1 METTPGDILMPRD
14 ITLDRVR
21 NIGVMAHID
30 AGKTTITERVLLFT
44 GRIHRAGEVHHGT
57 TAMDFSPEEQAM
69 GITINAAATTT
80 HWAVREGA
88 RAGQRHQINVIDTPG
103 HVDFTMEV
111 ERSLRVLDGAV
122 AVFDAARGVEP
133 QTETV
138 WRQADRYGV
147 ARIAFVNKVDKP
159 GADLAMCL
167 DSMRRRLGVRPVAV
181 QLPLDAGLI
190 DLVRDRAV
198 TYDDESG
205 RTFTVSEVPASHRE
219 AATRAR
225 EQLIE
230 ACAECDPSLT
240 DAYLTGGPG
249 AITADDI
256 ESALRRATI
265 EGRLVPVLCGSA
277 LKNRGIQMLL
287 DAIVRYLPS
296 PQDLPAVEGTHPDT
310 GAALVRPPR
319 DDAPVCA
326 LAFKVVSDRAQGTL
340 TFVRVYAGTLRPGMT
355 LLDTRR
361 GRTERVGRL
370 VQVHADER
378 TALAE
383 APAGSIAAVLG
394 WRDVRTGTTLCAV
407 DEPMVLAGLTIP
419 EPMVEVALEART
431 PGDSD
436 RMTAG
441 LARLALE
448 DPSLHVG
455 TDPESGQTLL
465 KGMGELH
472 LEIVV
477 ERLRREHRAEVRVGE
492 PRVAYRETVRGAGE
506 ATYRH
511 VRQEGGTGQFAHVAL
526 SVEPGA
532 RGSGLVFTDDTVG
545 GVIPKGYIPSIEKG
559 VRGAMERGVATG
571 HPMVDVRVR
580 LLDGSFH
587 KVDSSGPAFEIA
599 GSRAFQEAAKAAGV
613 VGLEPVMSVEVTVPE
628 DFVGEGLA
636 SVQSRRGTVRDLR
649 SLGPLRVI
657 DAAVPLARLF
667 GYVTE
672 LRSRTQGRGSA
683 VMAFSHYDET

>member
-1 METTPGDILMPRD
+1 MPRD
-14 ITLDRVR
+14 IALDRVR

-30 AGKTTITERVLLFT
+30 AGKTTVTERVLLFT
-44 GRIHRAGEVHHGT
+44 GRIHRSGEVHHGT
-57 TAMDFSPEEQAM
+57 AAMDFSPEEQAM

-80 HWAVREGA
+80 HWAVRDGA
-88 RAGQRHQINVIDTPG
+88 RAGQRHRVNVIDTPG

-159 GADLAMCL
+159 GADLARGI
-167 DSMRRRLGVRPVAV
+167 DAMRRRLGARPVAV
-181 QLPLDAGLI
+181 QLPLDAGVI
-190 DLVRDRAV
+190 DLVRDRAFV
-198 TYDDESG
+198 YDDETG
-205 RTFTVSEVPASHRE
+205 RTYAVTEVPASHRE

-225 EQLIE
+225 AELIE

-240 DAYLTGGPG
+240 DAYLSLGPD
-249 AITADDI
+249 AVSADDI
-256 ESALRRATI
+256 ERALRRATL
-265 EGRLVPVLCGSA
+265 EGKLLPVLCGSA

-287 DAIVRYLPS
+287 DAIVNYLPS
-296 PQDLPAVEGTHPDT
+296 PQDLPAVVGTHPDT
-310 GAALVRPPR
+310 GAAMARPAR
-319 DDAPVCA
+319 DDGPVVA

-340 TFVRVYAGTLRPGMT
+340 TFVRVYAGTMRPGMT
-355 LLDTRR
+355 LRDTRR

-370 VQVHADER
+370 VRVHADEHE
-378 TALAE
+378 AMDE

-394 WRDVRTGTTLCAV
+394 WRDVRTGTTLCS
-407 DEPMVLAGLTIP
+407 DDDPMVLAGLTVP
-419 EPMVEVALEART
+419 EPMVEVALAPRSAA
-431 PGDSD
+431 DSD
-436 RMTAG
+436 RMSHG

-448 DPSLHVG
+448 DPSLRVG
-455 TDPESGQTLL
+455 ADPESGQTLV

-492 PRVAYRETVRGAGE
+492 PRVAYRETVRGAAE

-532 RGSGLVFTDDTVG
+532 RGSGLVFSDDTVG
-545 GVIPKGYIPSIEKG
+545 GAIPKGFVPSIEKG
-559 VRGAMERGVATG
+559 VRGAMDRGVASG

-580 LLDGSFH
+580 LLDGSAH

-599 GSRAFQEAAKAAGV
+599 GSRAFQEAAMAAGV
-613 VGLEPVMSVEVTVPE
+613 VGLEPVMAVEVTVPE

-636 SVQSRRGTVRDLR
+636 SVQSRRGAVRDLTAR
-649 SLGPLRVI
+649 GPLRVI
-657 DAAVPLARLF
+657 DATVPLARLF

-683 VMAFSHYDET
+683 VMAFSHYEETQRG

>member
-1 METTPGDILMPRD
+1 MPRD

-88 RAGQRHQINVIDTPG
+88 RAGQRHQVNVIDTPG

-181 QLPLDAGLI
+181 QLPLDAGVI

-240 DAYLTGGPG
+240 DAYLAGGPG

-256 ESALRRATI
+256 ERALRKATI
-265 EGRLVPVLCGSA
+265 EGRLGPVLCGSA

-287 DAIVRYLPS
+287 DAIVLYLPS

-319 DDAPVCA
+319 DDAPV
-326 LAFKVVSDRAQGTL
+326 L
-340 TFVRVYAGTLRPGMT
+340 
-355 LLDTRR
+355 
-361 GRTERVGRL
+361 
-370 VQVHADER
+370 
-378 TALAE
+378 
-383 APAGSIAAVLG
+383 
-394 WRDVRTGTTLCAV
+394 
-407 DEPMVLAGLTIP
+407 
-419 EPMVEVALEART
+419 
-431 PGDSD
+431 
-436 RMTAG
+436 
-441 LARLALE
+441 
-448 DPSLHVG
+448 SLIH
-455 TDPESGQTLL
+455 
-465 KGMGELH
+465 
-472 LEIVV
+472 I
-477 ERLRREHRAEVRVGE
+477 
-492 PRVAYRETVRGAGE
+492 
-506 ATYRH
+506 
-511 VRQEGGTGQFAHVAL
+511 
-526 SVEPGA
+526 
-532 RGSGLVFTDDTVG
+532 
-545 GVIPKGYIPSIEKG
+545 
-559 VRGAMERGVATG
+559 
-571 HPMVDVRVR
+571 
-580 LLDGSFH
+580 
-587 KVDSSGPAFEIA
+587 
-599 GSRAFQEAAKAAGV
+599 
-613 VGLEPVMSVEVTVPE
+613 
-628 DFVGEGLA
+628 
-636 SVQSRRGTVRDLR
+636 
-649 SLGPLRVI
+649 
-657 DAAVPLARLF
+657 
-667 GYVTE
+667 
-672 LRSRTQGRGSA
+672 
-683 VMAFSHYDET
+683 

>member
-1 METTPGDILMPRD
+1 MPRD

-88 RAGQRHQINVIDTPG
+88 RAGQRHQVNVIDTPG

-122 AVFDAARGVEP
+122 AVLDAARGVEP

-181 QLPLDAGLI
+181 QLPLDAGVI

-256 ESALRRATI
+256 ERALRRATI

-287 DAIVRYLPS
+287 DAIVLYLPS

-310 GAALVRPPR
+310 GAALVRPPL

-378 TALAE
+378 TAIAE

-407 DEPMVLAGLTIP
+407 DQPMVLAGLTIP

-431 PGDSD
+431 AGDSD

-477 ERLRREHRAEVRVGE
+477 
-492 PRVAYRETVRGAGE
+492 
-506 ATYRH
+506 
-511 VRQEGGTGQFAHVAL
+511 
-526 SVEPGA
+526 
-532 RGSGLVFTDDTVG
+532 
-545 GVIPKGYIPSIEKG
+545 
-559 VRGAMERGVATG
+559 
-571 HPMVDVRVR
+571 
-580 LLDGSFH
+580 
-587 KVDSSGPAFEIA
+587 
-599 GSRAFQEAAKAAGV
+599 
-613 VGLEPVMSVEVTVPE
+613 
-628 DFVGEGLA
+628 
-636 SVQSRRGTVRDLR
+636 
-649 SLGPLRVI
+649 
-657 DAAVPLARLF
+657 
-667 GYVTE
+667 
-672 LRSRTQGRGSA
+672 
-683 VMAFSHYDET
+683 

>member
-1 METTPGDILMPRD
+1 MPRD
-14 ITLDRVR
+14 IALDRVR

-30 AGKTTITERVLLFT
+30 AGKTTITERVLFFT
-44 GRIHRAGEVHHGT
+44 GRIHRKREVHHGN

-80 HWAVREGA
+80 HWAVR
-88 RAGQRHQINVIDTPG
+88 
-103 HVDFTMEV
+103 
-111 ERSLRVLDGAV
+111 DGAV
-122 AVFDAARGVEP
+122 AVFDAARGVEA

-167 DSMRRRLGVRPVAV
+167 ESMRRRLGARPVAV

-198 TYDDESG
+198 VYDDTG
-205 RTFTVSEVPASHRE
+205 RTFVVTAVPAEHRA

-240 DAYLTGGPG
+240 DAYLAGGPD
-249 AITADDI
+249 AVSADDI
-256 ESALRRATI
+256 ERALRVATI
-265 EGRLVPVLCGSA
+265 AGRLVPVLCGSV

-287 DAIVRYLPS
+287 DAVVNYLPS
-296 PQDLPAVEGTHPDT
+296 PHDLPAVEGTHPDT
-310 GAALVRPPR
+310 GLALVREAR
-319 DDAPVCA
+319 DDGPVCA

-340 TFVRVYAGTLRPGMT
+340 PFLRVYSGTVRPGMA

-370 VQVHADER
+370 VLVHADER
-378 TALAE
+378 ESIDE
-383 APAGSIAAVLG
+383 APAGAIAAVLG
-394 WRDVRTGTTLCAV
+394 WRDVRTGTTLCSA
-407 DEPMVLAGLTIP
+407 DEPMPLVGLTIP
-419 EPMVEVALEART
+419 EPMVEVALEPRT
-431 PGDSD
+431 AGDSD

-441 LARLALE
+441 LARLAHE

-455 TDPESGQTLL
+455 TDPESGQTVV

-477 ERLRREHRAEVRVGE
+477 
-492 PRVAYRETVRGAGE
+492 
-506 ATYRH
+506 
-511 VRQEGGTGQFAHVAL
+511 
-526 SVEPGA
+526 
-532 RGSGLVFTDDTVG
+532 
-545 GVIPKGYIPSIEKG
+545 VI
-559 VRGAMERGVATG
+559 
-571 HPMVDVRVR
+571 
-580 LLDGSFH
+580 
-587 KVDSSGPAFEIA
+587 
-599 GSRAFQEAAKAAGV
+599 
-613 VGLEPVMSVEVTVPE
+613 GLEPVMAVEVTVPE
-628 DFVGEGLA
+628 DCVGEALA

-649 SLGPLRVI
+649 ARGASRVV

-683 VMAFSHYDET
+683 VLAFSRYDATTRG

>member
-1 METTPGDILMPRD
+1 MPRD
-14 ITLDRVR
+14 IPLERVR

-30 AGKTTITERVLLFT
+30 AGKTTITERILLFT
-44 GRIHRAGEVHHGT
+44 GRIHRSGEVHHGN

-80 HWAVREGA
+80 HWAVRDGA
-88 RAGQRHQINVIDTPG
+88 RAGQRHRLNVIDTPG

-147 ARIAFVNKVDKP
+147 PRVAFVNKVDKP
-159 GADLAMCL
+159 GADFAMCL
-167 DSMRRRLGVRPVAV
+167 DSMRRRLGARPVAV

-198 TYDDESG
+198 VYGDETG
-205 RTFTVSEVPASHRE
+205 RTFAVTGVPAEHRA

-240 DAYLTGGPG
+240 DAYLAGGP
-249 AITADDI
+249 AAVSADDI
-256 ESALRRATI
+256 ERALRVATI
-265 EGRLVPVLCGSA
+265 AGRLVPVLCGSA

-287 DAIVRYLPS
+287 DAIVNYLPS
-296 PQDLPAVEGTHPDT
+296 PRDLPPVEGTHPDT
-310 GAALVRPPR
+310 GAAMAREIR
-319 DDAPVCA
+319 DDGPVCA

-340 TFVRVYAGTLRPGMT
+340 TFLRVYSGTVRPGMA

-361 GRTERVGRL
+361 GKTERVGRL

-378 TALAE
+378 EAIDE
-383 APAGSIAAVLG
+383 APAGAIAAVLG
-394 WRDVRTGTTLCAV
+394 WRDVRTGTTLCSA
-407 DEPMVLAGLTIP
+407 DEPMQLVGLTIP
-419 EPMVEVALEART
+419 EPMVEVALEPRT
-431 PGDSD
+431 AGDSD

-441 LARLALE
+441 LARLAHE

-455 TDPESGQTLL
+455 TDPESGQTVV

-492 PRVAYRETVRGAGE
+492 ARVAYRETVRGVGE

-532 RGSGLVFTDDTVG
+532 RGSGLVFTNDTVG
-545 GVIPKGYIPSIEKG
+545 GVIPQGFIPSIEKG
-559 VRGAMERGVATG
+559 VRGAMARGVATG

-580 LLDGSFH
+580 LLDGSIH

-613 VGLEPVMSVEVTVPE
+613 VGLEPVMAVEVTVPE
-628 DFVGEGLA
+628 DYVGEALA

-649 SLGPLRVI
+649 ARGVLRVV

-683 VMAFSHYDET
+683 VMAFSHYDEMPRG